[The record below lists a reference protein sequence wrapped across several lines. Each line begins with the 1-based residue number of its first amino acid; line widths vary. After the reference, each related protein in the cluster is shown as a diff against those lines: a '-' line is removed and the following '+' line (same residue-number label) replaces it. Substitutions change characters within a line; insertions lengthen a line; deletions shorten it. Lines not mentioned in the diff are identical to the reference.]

1 MVLTR
6 SYLIDYSED
15 ELRADLL
22 GIRET
27 SAGIIVSVVVFT
39 YYEALLWEE
48 TGRVLGRFKAS
59 DFQTTDAH
67 PLSATVTGPVREPA
81 LWIGL
86 LASTPTATSEQA
98 PMTAQLGR
106 CTKRLSL
113 VSPCLSPVLQTTRQ
127 LVQGYTVCCDGAGI
141 WTWIPAT

>member
-27 SAGIIVSVVVFT
+27 SAGIIVSVVVVFT

-48 TGRVLGRFKAS
+48 MGRVLGRFKAS

-81 LWIGL
+81 L
-86 LASTPTATSEQA
+86 
-98 PMTAQLGR
+98 
-106 CTKRLSL
+106 
-113 VSPCLSPVLQTTRQ
+113 
-127 LVQGYTVCCDGAGI
+127 
-141 WTWIPAT
+141 